1 MVVKGRQMFSF
12 GLQTSGDVTTQG
24 SAILPR
30 GPAERCTDFTG
41 FKADKSGEITPRN
54 RYISSPGANGNMKW

>member
-1 MVVKGRQMFSF
+1 VFSS
-12 GLQTSGDVTTQG
+12 GLQTSGEVTTQG

-30 GPAERCTDFTG
+30 GPSERCTDFAG

-54 RYISSPGANGNMKW
+54 RYTSSPGANDIMKW